1 MVSYGLQVIENKCL
15 NQYTGWQPYC
25 PKNPSESIY
34 SESIYLDIPREAA
47 KRQRR
52 IRRIIYSAVGLLA
65 IASVTYGLSRLKP
78 AAPSVDKATVW
89 IDTVKRGPMLLE
101 VRGLGTL
108 VPDEILWIPA
118 TSDGRVLRRLLPGVH
133 LKADSIIMELKN
145 PELEQQALDAE
156 WQLKA
161 AEADY
166 NSTKAQ
172 LDSKLL
178 DEKAAAATVQAD
190 YSQAVLNAEKDAA
203 LAKAGLAA
211 ELNAKLSRAKAD
223 ELTTRNKIEQDRLA
237 VSAASAKAQ
246 LEASKAKVEQL
257 RALYELKQAQL
268 ERLKVRAGVE
278 GVLQEVP
285 VEVGQQVTMGT
296 ILAKVAQ
303 PNKLKAELKIPETQA
318 KDVQLGQVA
327 SIDTR
332 NGIIPGQVERI
343 DPAVINGTVT
353 VDVKLEG
360 ALPLGAR
367 PDLSVEGIIEIE
379 NLKDV
384 VYVGRPAF
392 GQPNSTVG
400 IFKLDEEGNGASR
413 VQVKLGRSSVNTVE
427 IVEGLKPGDRV
438 VLSDMST
445 WDAFN
450 RIRLN

>member
-1 MVSYGLQVIENKCL
+1 M
-15 NQYTGWQPYC
+15 
-25 PKNPSESIY
+25 
-34 SESIYLDIPREAA
+34 DIPREDA
-47 KRQRR
+47 KRKRR
-52 IRRIIYSAVGLLA
+52 IRRIIYSAVALLV
-65 IASVTYGLSRLKP
+65 IASVTYGLNRLKP
-78 AAPSVDKATVW
+78 AAPPVDKATVW
-89 IDTVKRGPMLLE
+89 IEPVKRGPMLLE

-108 VPDEILWIPA
+108 VPDEVLWIPA
-118 TSDGRVLRRLLPGVH
+118 TSDGRVVRRMLPGIH
-133 LKADSIIMELKN
+133 LKADTIIMELKN
-145 PELEQQALDAE
+145 PELEQAALDAE

-166 NSTKAQ
+166 NSLKAQ
-172 LDSKLL
+172 LDSKML

-190 YSQAVLNAEKDAA
+190 YTNAVLNAEKDEA

-237 VSAASAKAQ
+237 VSAASVQAQ
-246 LEASKAKVEQL
+246 LEAQKAKVEQL
-257 RALYELKQAQL
+257 RALYELKQSEL
-268 ERLKVRAGVE
+268 DRLKVRAGVE

-285 VEVGQQVTMGT
+285 VEVGQQVTAGT

-318 KDVQLGQVA
+318 KDVQIMQLA

-332 NGIIPGQVERI
+332 NGIIPGHVERI

-360 ALPLGAR
+360 PLPLGAR

-384 VYVGRPAF
+384 IYMGRPAF

-400 IFKLDEEGNGASR
+400 IFKLDEAGDGATR
-413 VQVKLGRSSVNTVE
+413 VQVKLGRSSVNSMEVL
-427 IVEGLKPGDRV
+427 EGLKPGDRV

>member
-1 MVSYGLQVIENKCL
+1 M
-15 NQYTGWQPYC
+15 
-25 PKNPSESIY
+25 
-34 SESIYLDIPREAA
+34 DIPRESA

-52 IRRIIYSAVGLLA
+52 IRRIIYSILGLLVLA
-65 IASVTYGLSRLKP
+65 LVTLGLSRLKP

-108 VPDEILWIPA
+108 VPEEILWIPA
-118 TSDGRVLRRLLPGVH
+118 TTDGRVVRRLVLPGVPM
-133 LKADSIIMELKN
+133 KADSVILELKN
-145 PELEQQALDAE
+145 PELEQAALDAE

-166 NSTKAQ
+166 NSLKAQ
-172 LDSKLL
+172 LDSQLL
-178 DEKAAAATVQAD
+178 DHRAAAATVQAD
-190 YSQAVLNAEKDAA
+190 YRQAALNAEKDEA
-203 LAKAGLAA
+203 LAKSGLGA
-211 ELNAKLSRAKAD
+211 ELNSKLSKAKAD
-223 ELTTRNKIEQDRLA
+223 ELTTRNQIEQDRLS

-246 LEASKAKVEQL
+246 LEAQKAKVEQL
-257 RALYELKQAQL
+257 RALYELKRAQL
-268 ERLKVRAGVE
+268 DRLQVRAGAE
-278 GVLQEVP
+278 GVLQELL
-285 VEVGQQVTMGT
+285 VEVGQQVTVGT

-303 PNKLKAELKIPETQA
+303 PTRLKAELKIPETQA
-318 KDVQLGQVA
+318 KDVQIGLLA

-332 NGIIPGQVERI
+332 NGIISGHVMRI
-343 DPAVINGTVT
+343 DPAVQNGTVT

-360 ALPLGAR
+360 ALPKGAR
-367 PDLSVEGIIEIE
+367 PDLSVEGTIEIE

-384 VYVGRPAF
+384 IYVGRPAF

-400 IFKLDEEGNGASR
+400 IFKLDQEGNGAAR

-427 IVEGLKPGDRV
+427 ILDGLRPGDRV

>member
-1 MVSYGLQVIENKCL
+1 M
-15 NQYTGWQPYC
+15 
-25 PKNPSESIY
+25 
-34 SESIYLDIPREAA
+34 DIPREAA

-78 AAPSVDKATVW
+78 AAPSVDKGTVW

-108 VPDEILWIPA
+108 VPEQILWIPA
-118 TSDGRVLRRLLPGVH
+118 TSDGRVVSRLLPGVH
-133 LKADSIIMELKN
+133 LKADAVIVELKN
-145 PELEQQALDAE
+145 PELEQGALDAE

-161 AEADY
+161 AEAEY
-166 NSTKAQ
+166 NSTRAK
-172 LDSKLL
+172 LDSDLL
-178 DEKAAAATVQAD
+178 TDKANAATVQAD
-190 YSQAVLNAEKDAA
+190 YRQAVLNAEKDSA

-211 ELNAKLSRAKAD
+211 ELNSKLSRAKAD
-223 ELTTRNKIEQDRLA
+223 ELTTRNQIEQDRVI

-246 LEASKAKVEQL
+246 LEAQKAKVEQL
-257 RALYELKQAQL
+257 RVQYDLKRSQL

-285 VEVGQQVTMGT
+285 VEVGQQVTAGT

-303 PNKLKAELKIPETQA
+303 PTKLKAELKIPETQA
-318 KDVQLGQVA
+318 KDVQIGQVA
-327 SIDTR
+327 SVDTR
-332 NGIIPGQVERI
+332 NGVISGSVMRI
-343 DPAVINGTVT
+343 DPAVLNGTVT

-360 ALPLGAR
+360 ELPKGAR
-367 PDLSVEGIIEIE
+367 PDLSVEGTIEIE

-413 VQVKLGRSSVNTVE
+413 MQVKLGRSSVNTVE
-427 IVEGLKPGDRV
+427 ILDGLKPGDRV

>member
-1 MVSYGLQVIENKCL
+1 M
-15 NQYTGWQPYC
+15 
-25 PKNPSESIY
+25 
-34 SESIYLDIPREAA
+34 DIPRESA

-52 IRRIIYSAVGLLA
+52 IRRIIYSFVGLLA
-65 IASVTYGLSRLKP
+65 IASVTLGLSRLKP

-108 VPDEILWIPA
+108 IPEEILWIPA
-118 TSDGRVLRRLLPGVH
+118 TTDGRVVRRLVLPGVPM
-133 LKADSIIMELKN
+133 KADSVILELKN
-145 PELEQQALDAE
+145 PELEQAALDAE

-166 NSTKAQ
+166 NSLKAQ
-172 LDSKLL
+172 LDSQLL
-178 DEKAAAATVQAD
+178 DHRAAAATVQSD
-190 YSQAVLNAEKDAA
+190 YRQAALNAEKDEA
-203 LAKAGLAA
+203 LAKSGLGA
-211 ELNAKLSRAKAD
+211 ELNSKLSKAKAD
-223 ELTTRNKIEQDRLA
+223 ELTTRNQIEQDRLS

-246 LEASKAKVEQL
+246 LEAQKAKVEQL
-257 RALYELKQAQL
+257 RALYELKRAQL
-268 ERLKVRAGVE
+268 DRLQVRAGAE
-278 GVLQEVP
+278 GVLQELP
-285 VEVGQQVTMGT
+285 VEVGQQVTVGT

-303 PNKLKAELKIPETQA
+303 PTRLKAELKIPETQA
-318 KDVQLGQVA
+318 KDVQVGLLA

-332 NGIIPGQVERI
+332 NGIISGHVMRI
-343 DPAVINGTVT
+343 DPAVQNGTVT

-360 ALPLGAR
+360 ALPKGAR
-367 PDLSVEGIIEIE
+367 PDLSVEGTIEIE

-384 VYVGRPAF
+384 IYVGRPAF

-400 IFKLDEEGNGASR
+400 IFKLDEEGNGAAR
-413 VQVKLGRSSVNTVE
+413 EQVKLGRSSVNTVE
-427 IVEGLKPGDRV
+427 ILEGLKPGDRV

>member
-1 MVSYGLQVIENKCL
+1 M
-15 NQYTGWQPYC
+15 
-25 PKNPSESIY
+25 
-34 SESIYLDIPREAA
+34 DIPRESA

-52 IRRIIYSAVGLLA
+52 IRRIIYSILGLLA
-65 IASVTYGLSRLKP
+65 IASVTLGLSRLKP

-108 VPDEILWIPA
+108 VPEEILWIPA
-118 TSDGRVLRRLLPGVH
+118 TTDGRVVRRLVLPGVPM
-133 LKADSIIMELKN
+133 KADSVILELKN
-145 PELEQQALDAE
+145 PELEQAALDAE

-161 AEADY
+161 AEAEY
-166 NSTKAQ
+166 NSLKAQ
-172 LDSKLL
+172 LDSQLL
-178 DEKAAAATVQAD
+178 DHRAAAATVQAD
-190 YSQAVLNAEKDAA
+190 YRQAALNAEKDEA
-203 LAKAGLAA
+203 LAKSGLGA
-211 ELNAKLSRAKAD
+211 ELNSKLSKAKAD
-223 ELTTRNKIEQDRLA
+223 ELTTRNQIEQDRLS

-246 LEASKAKVEQL
+246 LEAQKAKVEQL
-257 RALYELKQAQL
+257 RALYELKRAQL
-268 ERLKVRAGVE
+268 DRLQVRAGAE
-278 GVLQEVP
+278 GVLQELL
-285 VEVGQQVTMGT
+285 VEVGQQVTIGT

-303 PNKLKAELKIPETQA
+303 PTRLKAELKIPETQA
-318 KDVQLGQVA
+318 KDVQIGLLA

-332 NGIIPGQVERI
+332 NGIISGHVMRV
-343 DPAVINGTVT
+343 DPAVQNGTVT

-360 ALPLGAR
+360 ALPKGAR
-367 PDLSVEGIIEIE
+367 PDLSVEGTIEIE

-384 VYVGRPAF
+384 IYVGRPAF

-400 IFKLDEEGNGASR
+400 IFKLDEEGSGAAR

-427 IVEGLKPGDRV
+427 ILEGLKPGDRV

>member
-1 MVSYGLQVIENKCL
+1 M
-15 NQYTGWQPYC
+15 
-25 PKNPSESIY
+25 
-34 SESIYLDIPREAA
+34 DIPREAA

-89 IDTVKRGPMLLE
+89 IEPVKRGPMEIE

-118 TSDGRVLRRLLPGVH
+118 TSDGRVVSRLLPGVH
-133 LKADSIIMELKN
+133 LKPDTIIMELKN
-145 PELEQQALDAE
+145 PELEQAALDAE

-161 AEADY
+161 TEADY
-166 NSTKAQ
+166 NSLKAQ

-178 DEKAAAATVQAD
+178 DEKANAATVQAD
-190 YSQAVLNAEKDAA
+190 YTNAVLNAEKDAA

-211 ELNAKLSRAKAD
+211 ELNAKLSRAKAE
-223 ELTTRNKIEQDRLA
+223 ELTTRNQIEQDRLS

-246 LEASKAKVEQL
+246 LEAAKAKVEEL
-257 RALYELKQAQL
+257 RALYELKEAEL
-268 ERLKVRAGVE
+268 GRLKVRAGTE

-285 VEVGQQVTMGT
+285 VEVGQQVTTGT

-318 KDVQLGQVA
+318 KDVQLMQLA
-327 SIDTR
+327 SVDTR
-332 NGIIPGQVERI
+332 NGIIPGRVERI

-360 ALPLGAR
+360 PLPLGAR

-384 VYVGRPAF
+384 IYMGRPAF

-400 IFKLDEEGNGASR
+400 IFKLDEEGNGATR
-413 VQVKLGRSSVNTVE
+413 VQVKLGRSSVNSMEVL
-427 IVEGLKPGDRV
+427 EGLKPGDRV

>member
-1 MVSYGLQVIENKCL
+1 M
-15 NQYTGWQPYC
+15 
-25 PKNPSESIY
+25 
-34 SESIYLDIPREAA
+34 DIPREDA

-89 IDTVKRGPMLLE
+89 IEPVKRGPMLLE

-108 VPDEILWIPA
+108 VPDELLWIPA
-118 TSDGRVLRRLLPGVH
+118 TSDGRVVRRLLPGIH
-133 LKADSIIMELKN
+133 LKADTTIMELKN
-145 PELEQQALDAE
+145 PELEQAALDAQ

-161 AEADY
+161 TDADY
-166 NSTKAQ
+166 NSLKAQ

-178 DEKAAAATVQAD
+178 DEKASAATVQAD
-190 YSQAVLNAEKDAA
+190 YTNAVLNAEKDAA

-223 ELTTRNKIEQDRLA
+223 ELTTRNKIELDRLA
-237 VSAASAKAQ
+237 VSAASAQAQ
-246 LEASKAKVEQL
+246 LEASKAKVGQL
-257 RALYELKQAQL
+257 RALYELKEAQL
-268 ERLKVRAGVE
+268 DRLKVRAGVE

-285 VEVGQQVTMGT
+285 VEVGQQVTAGT

-318 KDVQLGQVA
+318 KDVLIGQDA
-327 SIDTR
+327 SVDTR
-332 NGIIPGQVERI
+332 NGIIGGHVERI
-343 DPAVINGTVT
+343 DPSVINGTVT

-360 ALPLGAR
+360 ELPKGAR
-367 PDLSVEGIIEIE
+367 PDLSVEGTIEIE

-427 IVEGLKPGDRV
+427 ILDGLKPGDRV

>member
-1 MVSYGLQVIENKCL
+1 M
-15 NQYTGWQPYC
+15 
-25 PKNPSESIY
+25 
-34 SESIYLDIPREAA
+34 DIPRESA

-52 IRRIIYSAVGLLA
+52 IRRIIYSAVGLLT

-108 VPDEILWIPA
+108 VPEEIVWIPA
-118 TSDGRVLRRLLPGVH
+118 TSDGRVVSRILPGVH
-133 LKADSIIMELKN
+133 LKADSVILELKN
-145 PELEQQALDAE
+145 PELEQAALDAE
-156 WQLKA
+156 WQMKA
-161 AEADY
+161 AQAEY
-166 NSTKAQ
+166 NSLKAQ
-172 LDSKLL
+172 LDSQLL
-178 DEKAAAATVQAD
+178 TQRATAATVQAE

-203 LAKAGLAA
+203 LAQAGLGA
-211 ELNAKLSRAKAD
+211 ELNSKLSRAKAD
-223 ELTTRNKIEQDRLA
+223 ELTTRSQIEQDRLS

-246 LEASKAKVEQL
+246 LEASKAKIEQL
-257 RALYELKQAQL
+257 RVLYELKRAQL
-268 ERLKVRAGVE
+268 DRLKVRAGIE

-285 VEVGQQVTMGT
+285 VEVGQQVTTGT

-303 PNKLKAELKIPETQA
+303 PTRLKAELKIPETQA
-318 KDVQLGQVA
+318 KDVQIGQLA
-327 SIDTR
+327 SVDTR
-332 NGIIPGQVERI
+332 NGVVSGHVMRI

-353 VDVKLEG
+353 VDAKLEG
-360 ALPLGAR
+360 LLPPGAR
-367 PDLSVEGIIEIE
+367 PDLSVEGTIEIE

-384 VYVGRPAF
+384 IYVGRPAF

-413 VQVKLGRSSVNTVE
+413 VQAKMGRSSVNTMEVL
-427 IVEGLKPGDRV
+427 EGLKPGDRV

>member
-1 MVSYGLQVIENKCL
+1 M
-15 NQYTGWQPYC
+15 
-25 PKNPSESIY
+25 
-34 SESIYLDIPREAA
+34 DIQREDL
-47 KRQRR
+47 KRKRR
-52 IRRIIYSAVGLLA
+52 IRRIIFSAIGLLA

-89 IDTVKRGPMLLE
+89 IEPVKRGPMQIE

-118 TSDGRVLRRLLPGVH
+118 TSDGRVLHRLLPGVH
-133 LKADSIIMELKN
+133 LKADTIIMELKN
-145 PELEQQALDAE
+145 PELEQAALDAE
-156 WQLKA
+156 WKLKA
-161 AEADY
+161 EEADY
-166 NSTKAQ
+166 NSLKAQ

-190 YSQAVLNAEKDAA
+190 CTNAVLTAEKDAA

-223 ELTTRNKIEQDRLA
+223 ELTTRSKIEQDRLA
-237 VSAASAKAQ
+237 VSAASVKAQ
-246 LEASKAKVEQL
+246 LEASKAKVEQS
-257 RALYELKQAQL
+257 RALYALKQAEL
-268 ERLKVRAGVE
+268 DRLKVRPGVE

-285 VEVGQQVTMGT
+285 VEVGQQVTAGT

-318 KDVQLGQVA
+318 KDVLIDQVA
-327 SIDTR
+327 SVDTR
-332 NGIIPGQVERI
+332 NGIVDGHVERI

-360 ALPLGAR
+360 ELPKGAR
-367 PDLSVEGIIEIE
+367 PDLSVEGTIEIE

-384 VYVGRPAF
+384 IYMGRPAF
-392 GQPNSTVG
+392 GQPNSKVG
-400 IFKLDEEGNGASR
+400 IFKLDEEGNGAAR
-413 VQVKLGRSSVNTVE
+413 VQVQLGRSSVNTVE
-427 IVEGLKPGDRV
+427 VLEGLKPGDRV

>member
-1 MVSYGLQVIENKCL
+1 M
-15 NQYTGWQPYC
+15 
-25 PKNPSESIY
+25 
-34 SESIYLDIPREAA
+34 DIPRESA

-52 IRRIIYSAVGLLA
+52 IRRIIYSILGLLVL
-65 IASVTYGLSRLKP
+65 ASVTLGLSRLKP

-108 VPDEILWIPA
+108 VPEEILWIPA
-118 TSDGRVLRRLLPGVH
+118 TSDGRVVSRLLPGVH
-133 LKADSIIMELKN
+133 LKADTVILELKN
-145 PELEQQALDAE
+145 PELEQLALDAE

-166 NSTKAQ
+166 NSLKAQ
-172 LDSKLL
+172 LDSQLL
-178 DEKAAAATVQAD
+178 DHRAAAATVQAD
-190 YSQAVLNAEKDAA
+190 YRQAVLNAEKDEA
-203 LAKAGLAA
+203 LAKAGLGA
-211 ELNAKLSRAKAD
+211 ELNSKLSMAKAD
-223 ELTTRNKIEQDRLA
+223 ELTTRNQIEQDRLS

-246 LEASKAKVEQL
+246 LEAQKAKVEQL
-257 RALYELKQAQL
+257 RALYELKRAQL
-268 ERLKVRAGVE
+268 DRLKVRAGDE

-285 VEVGQQVTMGT
+285 VEVGQQVTVGT

-303 PNKLKAELKIPETQA
+303 PTRLKAELKVPETQA
-318 KDVQLGQVA
+318 KDVQIGQLA

-332 NGIIPGQVERI
+332 NGIISGHVMRI
-343 DPAVINGTVT
+343 DPAVQNGTVT

-360 ALPLGAR
+360 ELPKGAR
-367 PDLSVEGIIEIE
+367 PDLSVEGTIEIE

-384 VYVGRPAF
+384 IYVGRPAF

-400 IFKLDEEGNGASR
+400 IFKLDEEGSGAAR

-427 IVEGLKPGDRV
+427 ILEGLKPGDRV

>member
-1 MVSYGLQVIENKCL
+1 M
-15 NQYTGWQPYC
+15 
-25 PKNPSESIY
+25 
-34 SESIYLDIPREAA
+34 DIPREAA

-52 IRRIIYSAVGLLA
+52 IRRIIYSAVGLIA
-65 IASVTYGLSRLKP
+65 IGSVTYGLSRLKP
-78 AAPSVDKATVW
+78 AAPGVDKATVW
-89 IDTVKRGPMLLE
+89 VDTVKRGPMLLE

-108 VPDEILWIPA
+108 VPEEILWIPA
-118 TSDGRVLRRLLPGVH
+118 TSDGRVVHRLLPGVH
-133 LKADSIIMELKN
+133 LKADTVILELKN

-156 WQLKA
+156 WQLRA

-166 NSTKAQ
+166 NSTKAK
-172 LDSKLL
+172 LDSDLL
-178 DEKAAAATVQAD
+178 TEKANAATVQAE
-190 YSQAVLNAEKDAA
+190 YRQAVLNAEKDAA
-203 LAKAGLAA
+203 LVKAGLAA
-211 ELNAKLSRAKAD
+211 ELNSKLSRAKAE
-223 ELTTRNKIEQDRLA
+223 ELTTRNQIEQDRVT

-246 LEASKAKVEQL
+246 LDAQKAKVEQL
-257 RALYELKQAQL
+257 RVLYELKQAQL
-268 ERLKVRAGVE
+268 DRLKVRAGDE

-285 VEVGQQVTMGT
+285 VEVGQQVTVGT

-303 PNKLKAELKIPETQA
+303 PTKLKAELKIPETQA
-318 KDVQLGQVA
+318 KDVQIGQLA

-332 NGIIPGQVERI
+332 NGIISGHVMRI
-343 DPAVINGTVT
+343 DPAVQNGTVT
-353 VDVKLEG
+353 VDAKLEG
-360 ALPLGAR
+360 ELPKGAR
-367 PDLSVEGIIEIE
+367 PDLSVEGTIEIE

-427 IVEGLKPGDRV
+427 ILEGLKPGDRV

-445 WDAFN
+445 YDAFN

>member
-1 MVSYGLQVIENKCL
+1 M
-15 NQYTGWQPYC
+15 
-25 PKNPSESIY
+25 
-34 SESIYLDIPREAA
+34 DIPREDA

-65 IASVTYGLSRLKP
+65 IGSVTYGLSRLKP

-108 VPDEILWIPA
+108 VPEEILWIPA
-118 TSDGRVLRRLLPGVH
+118 TSDGRVVRRLLPGVH
-133 LKADSIIMELKN
+133 LKADTVILELKN
-145 PELEQQALDAE
+145 PELEQAALDAE

-161 AEADY
+161 AEAEY
-166 NSTKAQ
+166 NSLKAK
-172 LDSKLL
+172 LDSELL
-178 DEKAAAATVQAD
+178 DHRATAATVQAE
-190 YSQAVLNAEKDAA
+190 YRQAVLNAEKDSA

-211 ELNAKLSRAKAD
+211 ELNSKLSRAKAD
-223 ELTTRNKIEQDRLA
+223 ELTTRNQIEQDRLT

-246 LEASKAKVEQL
+246 LESQKAKVEQQ
-257 RALYELKQAQL
+257 RALYELKRAQL
-268 ERLKVRAGVE
+268 DRLKVRAGDE

-285 VEVGQQVTMGT
+285 VQVGQQVTVGT

-303 PNKLKAELKIPETQA
+303 PTRLKAELKIPETQA
-318 KDVQLGQVA
+318 KDVQIGLLA

-332 NGIIPGQVERI
+332 NGVISGHVMRI
-343 DPAVINGTVT
+343 DPAVQNGTVT

-360 ALPLGAR
+360 ELPKGAR
-367 PDLSVEGIIEIE
+367 PDLSVEGTIEIE

-400 IFKLDEEGNGASR
+400 IFKLDEEGNGAAR

-427 IVEGLKPGDRV
+427 ILEGLKPGDRV

>member
-1 MVSYGLQVIENKCL
+1 M
-15 NQYTGWQPYC
+15 
-25 PKNPSESIY
+25 
-34 SESIYLDIPREAA
+34 DIPREAA

>member
-1 MVSYGLQVIENKCL
+1 M
-15 NQYTGWQPYC
+15 
-25 PKNPSESIY
+25 
-34 SESIYLDIPREAA
+34 DIPRESA

-52 IRRIIYSAVGLLA
+52 IRRIIYSVVGLIA
-65 IASVTYGLSRLKP
+65 IGSVTYGLSRLKP

-108 VPDEILWIPA
+108 VPEEIVWIPA
-118 TSDGRVLRRLLPGVH
+118 TSDGRVVSRILPGVH
-133 LKADSIIMELKN
+133 LKADSVILELKN
-145 PELEQQALDAE
+145 PELEQAALDAE

-161 AEADY
+161 AQAEY
-166 NSTKAQ
+166 NSLKAQ
-172 LDSKLL
+172 LDSQLL
-178 DEKAAAATVQAD
+178 DQKAAAATVQAE
-190 YSQAVLNAEKDAA
+190 YRQAVLNAEKDEA
-203 LAKAGLAA
+203 LAKAGLGAD
-211 ELNAKLSRAKAD
+211 LNSKLSRAKAD
-223 ELTTRNKIEQDRLA
+223 ELTTRNQIEQDRLS

-246 LEASKAKVEQL
+246 LDASKAKIEQL
-257 RALYELKQAQL
+257 RALYELKRAQL
-268 ERLKVRAGVE
+268 ERLKVRAGIE

-285 VEVGQQVTMGT
+285 VEVGQQVTTGT

-303 PNKLKAELKIPETQA
+303 PTRLKAELKIPETQA
-318 KDVQLGQVA
+318 KDVQIGQLA
-327 SIDTR
+327 SVDTR
-332 NGIIPGQVERI
+332 NGVIPGHVIRI
-343 DPAVINGTVT
+343 DPAVLNGTVT

-360 ALPLGAR
+360 PLPPGAR
-367 PDLSVEGIIEIE
+367 PDLSVEGTIEIE

-384 VYVGRPAF
+384 IYVGRPAF

-427 IVEGLKPGDRV
+427 ILEGLKPGDRV

-450 RIRLN
+450 RIRLT

>member
-1 MVSYGLQVIENKCL
+1 MEI
-15 NQYTGWQPYC
+15 
-25 PKNPSESIY
+25 
-34 SESIYLDIPREAA
+34 
-47 KRQRR
+47 
-52 IRRIIYSAVGLLA
+52 
-65 IASVTYGLSRLKP
+65 
-78 AAPSVDKATVW
+78 
-89 IDTVKRGPMLLE
+89 E

-118 TSDGRVLRRLLPGVH
+118 NSDGRVVSRLLPGVH
-133 LKADSIIMELKN
+133 LKPDSVIMELKN
-145 PELEQQALDAE
+145 PELEQAALDAE

-166 NSTKAQ
+166 NSLKAQ

-178 DEKAAAATVQAD
+178 DEKANAATVQAD
-190 YSQAVLNAEKDAA
+190 YTNAVLNAEKDAA

-211 ELNAKLSRAKAD
+211 ELNAKLSRAKAE
-223 ELTTRNKIEQDRLA
+223 ELTTRNQIEQDRLS

-246 LEASKAKVEQL
+246 LEAAKAKVEEL
-257 RALYELKQAQL
+257 RALYELKEAEL
-268 ERLKVRAGVE
+268 GRLKVRAGTE

-285 VEVGQQVTMGT
+285 VEVGQQVTTGT

-318 KDVQLGQVA
+318 KDVQLMQLA
-327 SIDTR
+327 SVDTR
-332 NGIIPGQVERI
+332 NGIIPGRVERI

-360 ALPLGAR
+360 PLPLGAR

-384 VYVGRPAF
+384 IYMGRPAF

-400 IFKLDEEGNGASR
+400 IFKLDEAGDGASR
-413 VQVKLGRSSVNTVE
+413 VQVKLGRSSVNSMEVL
-427 IVEGLKPGDRV
+427 EGLKPGDRV

>member
-1 MVSYGLQVIENKCL
+1 MEI
-15 NQYTGWQPYC
+15 
-25 PKNPSESIY
+25 
-34 SESIYLDIPREAA
+34 
-47 KRQRR
+47 
-52 IRRIIYSAVGLLA
+52 
-65 IASVTYGLSRLKP
+65 
-78 AAPSVDKATVW
+78 
-89 IDTVKRGPMLLE
+89 E

-108 VPDEILWIPA
+108 VPDEVLWIPA
-118 TSDGRVLRRLLPGVH
+118 TSDGRVVTRLLPGVH
-133 LKADSIIMELKN
+133 LKADTVIMELKN
-145 PELEQQALDAE
+145 PELEQAALDAE

-166 NSTKAQ
+166 NSLKAQ

-190 YSQAVLNAEKDAA
+190 YTNAVLTAEKDEA

-211 ELNAKLSRAKAD
+211 ELNAKLSRATANA
-223 ELTTRNKIEQDRLA
+223 LTTRNKIEQDRLA

-246 LEASKAKVEQL
+246 LEAQKAKVEQL
-257 RALYELKQAQL
+257 RALYDLKQAEL
-268 ERLKVRAGVE
+268 GRLKVRAGVE

-285 VEVGQQVTMGT
+285 VEVGQQVTTGT

-318 KDVQLGQVA
+318 KDVQLMQLA
-327 SIDTR
+327 SVDTR
-332 NGIIPGQVERI
+332 NGIIPGRVERI

-360 ALPLGAR
+360 PLPLGAR
-367 PDLSVEGIIEIE
+367 PDLSVEGTIEIE

-384 VYVGRPAF
+384 VYMGRPAF

-400 IFKLDEEGNGASR
+400 IFKLDEEGNGATR
-413 VQVKLGRSSVNTVE
+413 VQVKLGRSSVNSMEVL
-427 IVEGLKPGDRV
+427 EGLKPGDRV

>member
-1 MVSYGLQVIENKCL
+1 
-15 NQYTGWQPYC
+15 
-25 PKNPSESIY
+25 
-34 SESIYLDIPREAA
+34 
-47 KRQRR
+47 
-52 IRRIIYSAVGLLA
+52 
-65 IASVTYGLSRLKP
+65 
-78 AAPSVDKATVW
+78 
-89 IDTVKRGPMLLE
+89 
-101 VRGLGTL
+101 
-108 VPDEILWIPA
+108 
-118 TSDGRVLRRLLPGVH
+118 
-133 LKADSIIMELKN
+133 MELKN
-145 PELEQQALDAE
+145 PELEQAALDAE

-166 NSTKAQ
+166 NSLKAQ

-190 YSQAVLNAEKDAA
+190 HTNAMLNAEKDDA

-237 VSAASAKAQ
+237 VSAASAQAQ
-246 LEASKAKVEQL
+246 LEASKAKVGQM
-257 RALYELKQAQL
+257 RALYELKESQL
-268 ERLKVRAGVE
+268 DRLKVRAGVE
-278 GVLQEVP
+278 DGTLQEVP
-285 VEVGQQVTMGT
+285 VEVGQQVTAGT

-318 KDVQLGQVA
+318 KDVLIGQDA
-327 SIDTR
+327 SVDTR
-332 NGIIPGQVERI
+332 NGIIAGRVERI

-360 ALPLGAR
+360 ELPKGAR
-367 PDLSVEGIIEIE
+367 PDLSVEGTIEIE

-427 IVEGLKPGDRV
+427 ILDGLKPGDRV

>member
-1 MVSYGLQVIENKCL
+1 M
-15 NQYTGWQPYC
+15 
-25 PKNPSESIY
+25 
-34 SESIYLDIPREAA
+34 DIPRESA

-52 IRRIIYSAVGLLA
+52 IRRIIYSILGLLVLA
-65 IASVTYGLSRLKP
+65 LVTLGLSRLKP

-108 VPDEILWIPA
+108 VPEEILWIPA
-118 TSDGRVLRRLLPGVH
+118 TTDGRVVRRLVLPGVPM
-133 LKADSIIMELKN
+133 KADSVILELKN
-145 PELEQQALDAE
+145 PELEQAALDAE

-166 NSTKAQ
+166 NSLKAQ
-172 LDSKLL
+172 LDSQLL
-178 DEKAAAATVQAD
+178 DHRAAAATVQAD
-190 YSQAVLNAEKDAA
+190 YRQAALNAEKDEA
-203 LAKAGLAA
+203 LAKSGLGA
-211 ELNAKLSRAKAD
+211 ELNSKLSKAKAD
-223 ELTTRNKIEQDRLA
+223 ELTTRNQIEQDRLS

-246 LEASKAKVEQL
+246 LEAQKAKVEQL
-257 RALYELKQAQL
+257 RALYELKRAQL
-268 ERLKVRAGVE
+268 DRLQVRAGAE
-278 GVLQEVP
+278 GVLQELL
-285 VEVGQQVTMGT
+285 VEVGQQVTVGT

-303 PNKLKAELKIPETQA
+303 PTRLKAELKIPETQA
-318 KDVQLGQVA
+318 KDVQIGLLA

-332 NGIIPGQVERI
+332 NGIISGHVMRI
-343 DPAVINGTVT
+343 DPAVQNGTVT

-360 ALPLGAR
+360 ELPKGAR
-367 PDLSVEGIIEIE
+367 PDLSVEGTIEIE

-384 VYVGRPAF
+384 IYVGRPAF

-400 IFKLDEEGNGASR
+400 IFKLDQEGNGAAR

-427 IVEGLKPGDRV
+427 ILEGLKPGDRV

>member
-1 MVSYGLQVIENKCL
+1 M
-15 NQYTGWQPYC
+15 
-25 PKNPSESIY
+25 
-34 SESIYLDIPREAA
+34 DIPRESA
-47 KRQRR
+47 KRQKR
-52 IRRIIYSAVGLLA
+52 IRRIIYSALGLLA
-65 IASVTYGLSRLKP
+65 IGSVTYGLSRLKP

-108 VPDEILWIPA
+108 VPDEVLWIPA
-118 TSDGRVLRRLLPGVH
+118 TSDGRVVRRLLPGVH
-133 LKADSIIMELKN
+133 LQADTIIMELKN
-145 PELEQQALDAE
+145 PELEQAALDAE

-166 NSTKAQ
+166 NSLKAQ

-178 DEKAAAATVQAD
+178 DEKAQAATVQAD
-190 YSQAVLNAEKDAA
+190 YTNAVLNAEKDSA

-211 ELNAKLSRAKAD
+211 ELNAKLSRAKAE
-223 ELTTRNKIEQDRLA
+223 ELTTRNQIEQDRLA

-246 LEASKAKVEQL
+246 LEAQKAKVEQL
-257 RALYELKQAQL
+257 RALYELKQTEL
-268 ERLKVRAGVE
+268 DRLKVRAGTE

-285 VEVGQQVTMGT
+285 VEVGQQVTTGT

-318 KDVQLGQVA
+318 KDVQIGLLA

-332 NGIIPGQVERI
+332 NGIIPGHVERI

-360 ALPLGAR
+360 PLPLGAR
-367 PDLSVEGIIEIE
+367 PDLSVEGTIEIE

-400 IFKLDEEGNGASR
+400 IFKLDEEGNGATR

-427 IVEGLKPGDRV
+427 ILEGLKPGDRV